1 VDCSLD
7 TRFRARRIDNHI
19 RARPQLALLD
29 QVPRIF
35 LRAHPCARELVRR
48 RVVHGELEAL
58 LVDIHGHDFLCTVRL
73 RDCAAQQPH
82 GASAKNDDTVARLD
96 GGLPC
101 DVDCDGGGF
110 NERAFFHGNVLREL
124 KAVVLRKYVVSRQ
137 RSIIRR
143 RRRKLHIWAEIVLSV
158 LAAHAAAAR
167 HTRLH
172 RHAIPDFQARDGGSD
187 GVHNTCGFVAEHH
200 RLLNDEVPNA
210 AFDPVV
216 HVGAADAGPFW
227 LDEDVMRGG
236 ECGDRAVF
244 VCDFVGGLED
254 ERGVLWWLLV
264 GVNMRM
270 AGFGGVGWSCGVYG
284 LFEFWST

>member
-1 VDCSLD
+1 
-7 TRFRARRIDNHI
+7 
-19 RARPQLALLD
+19 
-29 QVPRIF
+29 
-35 LRAHPCARELVRR
+35 VRR

-200 RLLNDEVPNA
+200 R
-210 AFDPVV
+210 
-216 HVGAADAGPFW
+216 
-227 LDEDVMRGG
+227 GG